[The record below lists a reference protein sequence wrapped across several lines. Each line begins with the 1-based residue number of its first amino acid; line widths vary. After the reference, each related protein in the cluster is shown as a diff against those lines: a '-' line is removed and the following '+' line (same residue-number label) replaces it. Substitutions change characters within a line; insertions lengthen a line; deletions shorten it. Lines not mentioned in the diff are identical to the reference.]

1 MPTSIEYNCMKIYD
15 FSSVGLDMYNIP
27 RLSSL
32 QVAVS
37 AEFKSGTSI
46 NSYCLFKQKKLRFV

>member
-15 FSSVGLDMYNIP
+15 FSSVGLDMYNMP

-37 AEFKSGTSI
+37 AEFKSGPS
-46 NSYCLFKQKKLRFV
+46 K